1 MARPRYIL
9 PRRRACYGRAVSVLE
24 ALDSHGYVPAS
35 GGSARFSVGRPDRET
50 FPMAAA
56 DGSDVVVKVYA
67 DGRGEATFRNM
78 NILWRSSFGEG
89 RRPPGLPRP
98 IEYLRDRETDGGAL
112 VMERLAAP
120 SLLELGTLRD
130 EHLEFAMQLAADLHR
145 SGVAA
150 PRTRSAKKI
159 VRSVERKAQRVM
171 ALAPH
176 LGADLARVAAALEEH
191 RGRDAELVPCHGDF
205 SPRNVLVGAT
215 RNAVIDWD
223 RLQLADPARDVAY
236 FGTWCWVQGL
246 RSGVNDWSVLDR
258 AVASYQSR
266 RPEVELTSRIGF
278 HVAAGLARIAHGLVE
293 LWPAQA
299 HLVPRLS
306 AEALRRLACESPS

>member
-98 IEYLRDRETDGGAL
+98 IEYLRDREADGGAL

-120 SLLELGTLRD
+120 TLLELGTLRD

-159 VRSVERKAQRVM
+159 VRSVERKAERVM

>member
-1 MARPRYIL
+1 
-9 PRRRACYGRAVSVLE
+9 VSVLE

-98 IEYLRDRETDGGAL
+98 IEYLRDREADGGAL

-120 SLLELGTLRD
+120 TLLELGTLRD

-159 VRSVERKAQRVM
+159 VRSVERKAERVM

>member
-120 SLLELGTLRD
+120 TLLELGTLRD

-159 VRSVERKAQRVM
+159 VRSVERKAERVM

-246 RSGVNDWSVLDR
+246 R
-258 AVASYQSR
+258 
-266 RPEVELTSRIGF
+266 
-278 HVAAGLARIAHGLVE
+278 
-293 LWPAQA
+293 
-299 HLVPRLS
+299 
-306 AEALRRLACESPS
+306 

>member
-1 MARPRYIL
+1 M
-9 PRRRACYGRAVSVLE
+9 SVLE

-98 IEYLRDRETDGGAL
+98 IEYLRDREADGGAL